1 MARGHFVWMDIRV
14 QKCVRFEQTSRYCI
28 CGIDDDSIELYE
40 NVRLQEAQ
48 RLLRETDLP
57 IAEIAERVGYAN
69 PGHFSVAFHESF
81 SMTPSEYKKIVRTG
95 R

>member
-1 MARGHFVWMDIRV
+1 MTAIKTSFKNVYGEPIRDHM
-14 QKCVRFEQTSRYCI
+14 RT
-28 CGIDDDSIELYE
+28 
-40 NVRLQEAQ
+40 VRLQEAQ

-57 IAEIAERVGYAN
+57 IAEIAEMVGYAN